1 MIYTD
6 NHFVTISYG
15 ETIPCVL
22 IEWKKYASSEQF
34 RLTHEQ
40 AVEAYLKYAPEH
52 KQLHWLSDSRKF
64 VMVSEDDIKWVV
76 DEINPKLYEAKLK
89 YMAFVIP
96 ESEFAKTSV
105 GDYQK
110 NTNKDQIEIRNYKTV
125 EEAKEWL
132 KSCSNNV
139 SAGEKIAEAI
149 AQSVEPTE
157 PLKPVEPAKLAEP
170 IKPTQVQVLKKKVVQ
185 NKKKKRK

>member
-6 NHFVTISYG
+6 KHFVTISYD

-40 AVEAYLKYAPEH
+40 AVEAYLKNAPEH
-52 KQLHWLSDSRKF
+52 KQLHWLSDTRKF

-105 GDYQK
+105 GDYQRDI
-110 NTNKDQIEIRNYKTV
+110 NKDKIEIKNFSTV

-132 KSCSNNV
+132 KSCNIIV
-139 SAGEKIAEAI
+139 PVLEKVTETKTAQIQPQIKQLPQKNAE
-149 AQSVEPTE
+149 
-157 PLKPVEPAKLAEP
+157 KH
-170 IKPTQVQVLKKKVVQ
+170 
-185 NKKKKRK
+185 KKKKRK

>member
-6 NHFVTISYG
+6 NHFVTISYD

-34 RLTHEQ
+34 RLTHDQ

-64 VMVSEDDIKWVV
+64 VMVSEDDINWVV

-105 GDYQK
+105 GDYQR
-110 NTNKDQIEIRNYKTV
+110 NINKDKIEIKNFSTV

-132 KSCSNNV
+132 NSCNN
-139 SAGEKIAEAI
+139 
-149 AQSVEPTE
+149 T
-157 PLKPVEPAKLAEP
+157 
-170 IKPTQVQVLKKKVVQ
+170 VQVLEEVTEIKTVPEQRQKMKLKIKRAEKH
-185 NKKKKRK
+185 KKKKRK